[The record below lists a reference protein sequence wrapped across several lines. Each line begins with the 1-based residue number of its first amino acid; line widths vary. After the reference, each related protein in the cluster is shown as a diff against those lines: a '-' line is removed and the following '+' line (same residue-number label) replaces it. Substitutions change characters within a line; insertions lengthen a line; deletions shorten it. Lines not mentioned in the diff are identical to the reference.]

1 MHHPVPP
8 TVSLSVFLSADE
20 MKLPEYPTCLLVEQ
34 KPCQRTTTLRHQV
47 GDLLITIGLKIKGQS
62 AYVQAIQSPARRLS

>member
-8 TVSLSVFLSADE
+8 TVSLSLFLSADE
-20 MKLPEYPTCLLVEQ
+20 MKLPEYPACLLVEQ
-34 KPCQRTTTLRHQV
+34 KPSRRTTGLRHQV

-62 AYVQAIQSPARRLS
+62 ACEQALSSPARRLS